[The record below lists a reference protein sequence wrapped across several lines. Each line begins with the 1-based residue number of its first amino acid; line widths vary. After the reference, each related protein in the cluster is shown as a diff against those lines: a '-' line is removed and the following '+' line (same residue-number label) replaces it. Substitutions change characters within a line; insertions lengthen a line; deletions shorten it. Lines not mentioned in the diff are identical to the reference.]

1 LYYRNNVVG
10 TFNLIEVLLE
20 NDINNIVF
28 SSTAAIFGNPC
39 KRKISEDHPKKPINP
54 YGTSKLM
61 VENFLEDI
69 WENKKMNSTSL
80 RYFNAAGAHESGEIG
95 ECHDPETHLI
105 PVILKSIIDS
115 NISLKVFGDDYQTHD
130 GTCIRDYIH
139 VYDLCNA
146 HILSLENMINNEGCF
161 FYNLGNGNGFS
172 VKEVIKSCE
181 KVTKRDIAYEVIEK
195 RSGDPDRLVS
205 NSNLA
210 FNELNW
216 KPKYTDLD
224 EIISS
229 AWNWHN
235 KQS

>member
-1 LYYRNNVVG
+1 
-10 TFNLIEVLLE
+10 
-20 NDINNIVF
+20 
-28 SSTAAIFGNPC
+28 
-39 KRKISEDHPKKPINP
+39 
-54 YGTSKLM
+54 M